1 LRRNGKTKRSDQ
13 KNKDYFSHI
22 FLVETVEKIA
32 YLALLTN
39 IIRRIAQNAEHFSL
53 DNIFSDDYSFSW
65 KLKRMIDDIDRQIL
79 NIIQQDARISNAE
92 IARQVGLAASAVL
105 ERIRKL
111 EERKII
117 RGYSTEIDAAAVG
130 YGLTAFVAVRTH
142 ECCDETDAFLAEI
155 PEVLEVHDVAGE
167 DSYLLK
173 VRVRDTED
181 LSRLLRR
188 KLKNVPN
195 VASTKTTVVLGTI
208 KEKTALPLTNFDDNP
223 SAEKTRRGKK

>member
-1 LRRNGKTKRSDQ
+1 
-13 KNKDYFSHI
+13 
-22 FLVETVEKIA
+22 
-32 YLALLTN
+32 
-39 IIRRIAQNAEHFSL
+39 
-53 DNIFSDDYSFSW
+53 
-65 KLKRMIDDIDRQIL
+65 MIDNIDRQIL
-79 NIIQQDARISNAE
+79 NIIQQDARIANAE

-111 EERKII
+111 EERGII
-117 RGYSTEIDAAAVG
+117 RGYSTEIDASAVG

-142 ECCDETDAFLAEI
+142 ECCNETDAFLAEI

-181 LSRLLRR
+181 LSRLLRQ

-208 KEKTALPLTNFDDNP
+208 KEKTTLPLANFDENP
-223 SAEKTRRGKK
+223 SAEKSRRGKK